1 MSLFRVAALLIMC
14 GIALSAVGKPS
25 APQNSATKQAT
36 QPEIAKSIAE
46 GVSGTLQFAEGN
58 FLGVAEAMPEDKYSY
73 IPAGGNFDG
82 VRSFG
87 EQVKHVACAQFA
99 FFNEFEGK
107 KPPDDCERGGH
118 DPAKTKAELIKYL
131 KDSFDYSNR
140 VLATLTANN
149 ALDRVEGR
157 RWIST
162 TSFSKQANQNT
173 RSNSI
178 GNFHSSIPS
187 GIGTL
192 RETVTRLYRRSHTCA
207 PAGRFAR
214 YFATSLF
221 FATILSAISVRISE
235 MVTPPHS
242 PDHHSPDSAVMR
254 MWSKPSGNSSPFRTT
269 AGLALSRCRVTAST
283 RASINWFLSCLFPRA
298 GQKYTLTRVEGAF
311 VA

>member
-46 GVSGTLQFAEGN
+46 SVSGTLQFAEGN

-118 DPAKTKAELIKYL
+118 DPAKTNAELIKYL
-131 KDSFDYSNR
+131 KSP
-140 VLATLTANN
+140 
-149 ALDRVEGR
+149 
-157 RWIST
+157 ST
-162 TSFSKQANQNT
+162 TPTVSSPCSRRTMRSTVSKAAMPDRTPNWAS
-173 RSNSI
+173 RSLRS
-178 GNFHSSIPS
+178 
-187 GIGTL
+187 GTL
-192 RETVTRLYRRSHTCA
+192 
-207 PAGRFAR
+207 P
-214 YFATSLF
+214 
-221 FATILSAISVRISE
+221 TI
-235 MVTPPHS
+235 T
-242 PDHHSPDSAVMR
+242 DS
-254 MWSKPSGNSSPFRTT
+254 
-269 AGLALSRCRVTAST
+269 
-283 RASINWFLSCLFPRA
+283 
-298 GQKYTLTRVEGAF
+298 
-311 VA
+311 